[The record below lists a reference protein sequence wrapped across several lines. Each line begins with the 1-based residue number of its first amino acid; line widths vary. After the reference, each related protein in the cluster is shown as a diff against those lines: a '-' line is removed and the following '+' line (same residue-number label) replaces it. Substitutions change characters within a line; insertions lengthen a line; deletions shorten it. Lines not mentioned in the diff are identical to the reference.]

1 MLHGVRLGGVGIGQR
16 RLGGRLGAD
25 HVVRHGKEQ
34 QQLVDSSTDATLTPG
49 AARDAPVCP
58 RMSERNARGGGE
70 KEAGSFI
77 ARIRKS
83 GAVAQ

>member
-16 RLGGRLGAD
+16 RLGGRFGAD

-49 AARDAPVCP
+49 AARDAPVCT
-58 RMSERNARGGGE
+58 RMSEKMHVTAERRRL
-70 KEAGSFI
+70 I

-83 GAVAQ
+83 S